1 MKQKHYLIPLL
12 ITLLFSALFMNASA
26 QTYYWYGG
34 SGQWDQP
41 ANWKTGPGG
50 TTYAFAPGASANI
63 IVDLDSLNGGTIF
76 LPTNNVDINS
86 FTAIGS
92 ALAPVCTVRFAGNAY
107 RLTIN
112 GSIDIQRQM
121 VFNSVGVNPAPQIVL
136 KGNGNHIIRSSGTF
150 FNGMYFLLQNDGAGT
165 YTFVDN
171 FRNAS
176 AGNFSM
182 DIAKGN
188 WIANGVTIQTSRFQS
203 TGPQRNVNFTNC
215 QILADRFNIS
225 SDFNSFVN
233 TGTSWIVT
241 SGITTNGGGIFTNLS
256 TVPIFYNSIQFSQS
270 TGELFNSSTAL
281 SGMSI
286 GHLVIRNNLLIRGA
300 NTNGEL
306 EMNQITVQNAGTITF
321 GGEASNQ
328 QGPKVIS
335 VINGINVPGNCTN
348 TVNFIGAN
356 QQIDW
361 NLNNALSLNFCTF
374 LNINPNN
381 FIIDGN
387 NTCVDMG
394 GNDLSGFVN
403 LSNMPKKYYWCGG
416 TSSQWNDGS
425 NWTLNPLNCTPANCI
440 PTVLD
445 TVVVDDLHLGFGGSS
460 TLQLNLSGYCASL
473 FFNNTVP
480 FTFSGTGNLYV
491 SQHIKLAPPG
501 SLTNNFGGDLFLI
514 NDLSSLFGPSLI
526 TSQGNV
532 FRCNVKTM
540 GTGAYHLTDDFI
552 GLNSGTSIRGI
563 THKTGSF
570 RTLGNRLTAVFLAVP
585 GHTAPRVLDIMN
597 STVTLTYDVTTSAR
611 ALDMNASLLDF
622 ISTGSVIN
630 ITGKNVGIRVTSNQA
645 TTAFNM
651 VNFTNPLGDSFVE
664 NFGLSAALG
673 GINYPIRFRR
683 LSLSPN
689 SSFSTPSSISVLNLV
704 EVDSLFLSPGRDYTI
719 QNGRNI
725 RIRQH
730 LNIVNTCLTGYVSI
744 RGEGGVANINTNV
757 GFNTLNQPYPFMKV
771 DNVTVNSGAGTL
783 AVSNSLLLNTTT
795 GWGGVPSPS
804 LTYYWIGE
812 GGDWNWSNPANWSLS
827 IPTQG
832 TDVAAGCIPGPNDD
846 VVFLN
851 DDAFFHNI
859 PVAQKQVFV
868 DVPATCRNMTWGT
881 FTPSLKPTFLS
892 FNTNSAPSLTINGS
906 LQYADVSEMN
916 LLFTGYTI
924 FGSVASQETIR
935 TRGNML
941 RNSIYFVGQA
951 NYRLLDSLTLST
963 TNSPSSYLNASDV
976 IVESGGFNTMGHKV
990 TCVGFGSD
998 FEFTRNIDLSNSL
1011 ITIRSNQPVAFRI
1024 NTINLTFNTDSS
1036 HILFT
1041 AGINQGTRL
1050 ETRGVT
1056 PVNYNKIT
1064 FNGSG
1069 TVSAA
1074 MSGVNIKRLFFGQNS
1089 VISNAASSPISI
1101 NIDTLIYS
1109 TGSENILHT
1118 GGTHNVK
1125 RLIADG
1131 INCNQITIR
1140 STTTGLFTNLC
1151 ATGVDSFTVKNVNLY
1166 DINSSCNVA
1175 SGPNMAF
1182 ANSTLTNTINW
1193 GGNLADLSGFSFPDF
1208 MSLTCVDFPYNLS
1221 TAPYNPGPLAAFN
1234 WNGAGVGSNPDF
1246 VVNQPG
1252 FYVVDIQFTPT
1263 CILRDSTTI
1272 SVVNNLAASAN
1283 VYDALCYD
1291 SNDGA
1296 VAINLSNNSPIH
1308 NYNYIWT
1315 PTQPNA
1321 DTLSGLSPGNYV
1333 VNIADQFNNCSTS
1346 VNITIDEPD
1355 SLRIQQN
1362 TITPV
1367 SCFGL
1372 ADGEIDVNVAGGT
1385 VNYQYLW
1392 DDPSAQTTDNPS
1404 GLTAGTYTL
1413 TVTDRNNCVKSFDF
1427 TVTEP
1432 DVLEA
1437 TTNAVND
1444 VLCYGQ
1450 SNGNAE
1456 INVDGGNTGFNYT
1469 LFDAPAFSVGSPAS
1483 PTLSNLSVG
1492 NYAVVVVDNKGCR
1505 DTVLFAVA
1513 QPDSLL
1519 LSNLVDS
1526 VSCNGLADGEATVNV
1541 AGGTPGYNFLWSN
1554 GQTQANAVSLA
1565 AGTYSVTVTD
1575 NNGCSKITSI
1585 EVREPDPIS
1594 ISNSLTTH
1602 VTCHGG
1608 GDGVLQVSAS
1618 GGNGSAYDYDWTPGN
1633 PSGDGT
1639 SYVSG
1644 LTAGSY
1650 SVLVT
1655 DVKGCTNTLN
1665 MTVNQPAAFVYTPQ
1679 FNQPACNG
1687 APTGSIQ
1694 VAIAGGTSG
1703 YNYSWN
1709 GVPAGSGSTAVLNNV
1724 PSGTYVLQITD
1735 GNNCPDSVSYILNEP
1750 SEIEFTT
1757 PPVVSNVSCPGGN
1770 NGSIAV
1776 SASGGSGSLNY
1787 QWNTGAQTAVLNNL
1801 PAGTYN
1807 ITVTDQNNCQY
1818 LETFVVT
1825 QPDTFQY
1832 SQPVVSNPA
1841 CFGQANGSINLPLG
1855 ISGGTAPYVN
1865 YTWFPA
1871 PPVGQG
1877 SLSIS
1882 GLAAGTYTLNV
1893 LDNNGCPSSKTY
1905 TLVNPPALVVNSTS
1919 SVPPLCNAGADGSAQ
1934 VTSVTGGVQTSGY
1947 TYNWLVNPN
1956 PIGQGT
1962 SQITGV
1968 PAGTYTVEVSD
1979 DNGCITTTAVQVNQ
1993 PAPFSFTP
2001 QFTAPACNGVANGSI
2016 AVTVSGGTS
2025 GYNFSWNGVPSG
2037 SGTTNT
2043 LSNVPSGTY
2052 LLEITDANN
2061 CPGSVSYIL
2070 NEPAEIDFSS
2080 PPSVTNVSCPG
2091 GTNGAITVNATG
2103 GSGTLNYSWDT
2114 GSQNPSLTNLQAGT
2128 YTLTITDQQNCEYM
2142 ETFVVTQPDTF
2153 QYSQPV
2159 ITNPLCFGQSNGT
2172 INLPL
2177 GISGG
2182 TAPYASYTWSPAP
2195 PSGQG
2200 SLSIS
2205 GLGAGTYTLNILDNN
2220 GCPSS
2225 RSYTIVNPPALVI
2238 NSTSFAAPLCF
2249 NGTDGSAEVSSVSG
2263 GVQTSGYNYN
2273 WLINPAPNGQ
2283 GTSQITGLSAGTYT
2297 VQVTDDNLCLTSATI
2312 TVTQPSA
2319 IQINQAIQHVACHG
2333 DSTAQITVTP
2343 SGGTGAYTYNWNG
2356 AATPNG
2362 EGTATVNGL
2371 PAGSHSVVVTDANLC
2386 ATNFDFTVNQ
2396 PTPLET
2402 DSVIQFNVTCNGGVN
2417 GSAMVMVSGGNSSV
2431 PYTYQWD
2438 NGSQTNSITGV
2449 QAGNYSLVISDANN
2463 CTLTQN
2469 VTISQPLPFTV
2480 QLQPVSDTLVTCHGS
2495 TDGVLSVVANGSN
2508 GGQYGYVWSGGL
2520 TGSLIS
2526 SLGAG
2531 IYTLT
2536 VSDSVGCTSDFTY
2549 NVHEPAEYVISAA
2562 VSPADCAVGALSGS
2576 ATISVSGNTP
2586 GYNYQWTPSVS
2597 TSSSSNTLGAGVYHV
2612 TITDALGCQDSVS
2625 FIIGSINGPQLSSTS
2640 TPVLCNGG
2648 ETGTATVVVSGG
2660 AGNPNF
2666 VWFDSLANPILPAQ
2680 NAATAVG
2687 LGAGTYY
2694 VEVNSLG
2701 CIVFDTVSVS
2711 EPALLLANLS
2721 DSVNV
2726 SCYGGSNGSLTVA
2739 ASGGVS
2745 PYQYAW
2751 SNGAT
2756 TSALNNL
2763 FSGTYTLLITD
2774 SNNCQVTS
2782 TYVVSQPDSIT
2793 ISLNQLDLVLCNGG
2807 NTASVISSVSGG
2819 ISPYTYLWNNG
2830 TSNDSVDSLS
2840 AGTYTLLVTDSNGCQ
2855 MQQTITIDEPLELEA
2870 LILNIL
2876 PPNCNKGNGVLTA
2889 DAAGGTGNYSF
2900 NWQGTLTGNTS
2911 VLTGI
2916 AGDDSGQYMLT
2927 VTDENGCLDSLL
2939 VQFDC
2944 TKDSLYIPQFI
2955 SPDNDGKNDFWE
2967 LVGIEEYPNNEVE
2980 IFNRFGNPVFKASKY
2995 DNNTPFAGEANVKGT
3010 VGKGLLPAGTYFY
3023 KIDLNGNGKDV
3034 LTGYMEVHH

>member
-1 MKQKHYLIPLL
+1 MKKKLICIP
-12 ITLLFSALFMNASA
+12 ILLFLGVFFSQVCLNA
-26 QTYYWYGG
+26 QTYYWLKG
-34 SGQWDQP
+34 SGDWAVP
-41 ANWKTGPGG
+41 NNWKDGYGG
-50 TTYAFAPGASANI
+50 TTYGFAPGAVHD
-63 IVDLDSLNGGTIF
+63 IVIDLDSLNGGTITMP
-76 LPTNNVDINS
+76 LNPVDIKS
-86 FTAIGS
+86 FTTVGS
-92 ALAPVCTVRFAGNAY
+92 SLQPCTLKFAGGTA
-107 RLTIN
+107 LTIN
-112 GSIDIQRQM
+112 GNLDISDEM
-121 VFNSVGVNPAPQIVL
+121 VFNTATGNATIKLQ
-136 KGNGNHIIRSSGTF
+136 GNGNHIIRSSGTV
-150 FNGMYFLLQNDGAGT
+150 FNAIHFYLENDGPGV

-171 FRNAS
+171 FRNS
-176 AGNFSM
+176 SSSSGNSL
-182 DIAKGN
+182 DIRTGN
-188 WIANGVTIQTSRFQS
+188 WFASGISIQTTRFVTS
-203 TGPQRNVNFTNC
+203 GTGRNVSFTNC
-215 QILADRFNIS
+215 QVRADAFSVAS
-225 SDFNSFVN
+225 SFNSFNN
-233 TGTSWIVT
+233 TGTSWVVTGGVT
-241 SGITTNGGGIFTNLS
+241 SNGGGLFANSGNT
-256 TVPIFYNSIQFSQS
+256 PINYNTIQFTQS
-270 TGELFNSSTAL
+270 TGELRNNSTSLT
-281 SGMSI
+281 GMSVN
-286 GHLVIRNNLLIRGA
+286 HLIIAKNFQISAYQNNGDLSI
-300 NTNGEL
+300 
-306 EMNQITVQNAGTITF
+306 NQITVQSGGTITI
-321 GGEASNQ
+321 GGSANIP
-328 QGPKVIS
+328 GPKTIS
-335 VINGINVPGNCTN
+335 VINGINVPGNCSN
-348 TVNFIGAN
+348 TVNFLGLN
-356 QQIDW
+356 QQINW
-361 NLNNALSLNFCTF
+361 NLNNPLSLNYCTF
-374 LNINPNN
+374 FNINPNN
-381 FIIDGN
+381 FIVDGN

-394 GNDLSGFVN
+394 QNDLTGFTN
-403 LSNMPKKYYWCGG
+403 LNYLPKKYFWCG
-416 TSSQWNDGS
+416 SASADWNNGL
-425 NWTLNPLNCTPANCI
+425 NWSVDPMSCIPANCI
-440 PTVLD
+440 PTIID
-445 TVVVDDLHLGFGGSS
+445 TVIVDNIHLGFGGSS
-460 TLQLNLSGYCASL
+460 TMQLNLSGYCASL
-473 FFNNTVP
+473 LFNNTTP
-480 FTFSGTGNLYV
+480 FIFSGSGNLYV
-491 SQHIKLAPPG
+491 SQNIKLAPQA
-501 SLTNNFGGDLFLI
+501 SLTNNFGGQLYLM
-514 NDLSSLFGPSLI
+514 NESSSAFGPTLL

-532 FRCNVKTM
+532 FRCGINTI
-540 GTGAYHLTDDFI
+540 GTGAYHLTDPFI
-552 GLNSGTSIRGI
+552 SQNTPANSLRVFF
-563 THKTGSF
+563 HKTGAF
-570 RTLGNRLTAVFLAVP
+570 RTLGHSLTAVKIDILQSNV
-585 GHTAPRVLDIMN
+585 PRVFDITN
-597 STVTLTYDVTTSAR
+597 STVTLTNSTPGSGEA
-611 ALDMNASLLDF
+611 MSLHADFLDF
-622 ISTGSVIN
+622 VSVGSVIN
-630 ITGKNVGIRVTSNQA
+630 IIGKDKGLKVERNQA
-645 TTAFNM
+645 AIAFNM
-651 VNFTNPLGDSFVE
+651 VNFTNTQGEAYVE
-664 NFGLSAALG
+664 NFNTNSLG
-673 GINYPIRFRR
+673 VNHPVRFRR
-683 LSLSPN
+683 LNFSASAKIFTGASQVVNLIDTDTLILS
-689 SSFSTPSSISVLNLV
+689 S
-704 EVDSLFLSPGRDYTI
+704 GREYTI
-719 QNGRNI
+719 SAAKNI
-725 RIRQH
+725 IVRKH
-730 LNIVNTCLTGYVSI
+730 LQALNTCVSGYISI
-744 RGEGGVANINTNV
+744 KGLGGVANINTAP
-757 GFNTLNQPYPFMKV
+757 GFNYQQYSFMKI
-771 DNVTVNSGAGTL
+771 DNVTVNVNGSSGSFDAL
-783 AVSNSLLLNTTT
+783 NSLFFNNTN
-795 GWGGVPSPS
+795 GWNGLPTPSI
-804 LTYYWIGE
+804 TYYWIGE
-812 GGDWNWSNPANWSLS
+812 GSNPNWDTPDNWSLTP
-827 IPTQG
+827 PTQG
-832 TDVAAGCIPGPNDD
+832 DDASPGCIPGPDDD

-851 DDAFFHNI
+851 DDAFYHNAL
-859 PVAQKQVFV
+859 VAQKRVFV
-868 DVPATCRNMTWGT
+868 NVNATCRNMTWGN
-881 FTPSLKPTFLS
+881 FTPALKPTFS
-892 FNTNSAPSLTINGS
+892 SDFNAPNLQINGS
-906 LQYADVSEMN
+906 LHYASSAEMN
-916 LLFTGYTI
+916 MHFTGNTY
-924 FGSVASQETIR
+924 FNSSKSNETIR
-935 TRGNML
+935 TNGNTI
-941 RNSIYFVGQA
+941 RNSFYFTGQA
-951 NYRLLDSLTLST
+951 VYSLLDNLIMSVTTSST
-963 TNSPSSYLNASDV
+963 PPYSQVSDI
-976 IVESGGFNTMGHKV
+976 IVESGGLNTQGHDIY
-990 TCVGFGSD
+990 TFRFLALTS
-998 FEFTRNIDLSNSL
+998 FPRNINIKNSFISL
-1011 ITIRSNQPVAFRI
+1011 TSSQSIGWNLETQG
-1024 NTINLTFNTDSS
+1024 LTFNADSS
-1036 HILFT
+1036 EIYFTTLTGLGPQHIT
-1041 AGINQGTRL
+1041 TGPN
-1050 ETRGVT
+1050 
-1056 PVNYNKIT
+1056 PVSYNSVKFEGPGRISV
-1064 FNGSG
+1064 NL
-1069 TVSAA
+1069 
-1074 MSGVNIKRLFFGQNS
+1074 SGVSFNRVFFGGNS
-1089 VISNAASSPISI
+1089 ELNNGGQGSSYPPVTL

-1109 TGSENILHT
+1109 AGTDNVIHD
-1118 GGTHNVK
+1118 GGFVMSNK
-1125 RLIADG
+1125 LIADG

-1140 STTTGLFTNLC
+1140 SQTPGVFTNLC
-1151 ATGVDSFTVKNVNLY
+1151 AVGVDSFSVKNVNLY
-1166 DINSSCNVA
+1166 DINSSCNA
-1175 SGPNMAF
+1175 MLSPNAAF
-1182 ANSTLTNTINW
+1182 ANSSLYNTINW
-1193 GGNLADLSGFSFPDF
+1193 NNTGVDLSGFSFPDNLP
-1208 MSLTCVDFPYNLS
+1208 LTCADFPYNLS

-1234 WNGAGVGSNPDF
+1234 WNGMGLGGNTDF
-1246 VVNQPG
+1246 LVNQPG

-1263 CILRDSTTI
+1263 CILRDSTFIT
-1272 SVVNNLAASAN
+1272 VVNNLAASAN

-1315 PTQPNA
+1315 PAQPNA
-1321 DTLSGLSPGNYV
+1321 DSLSGLSPGNYV

-1404 GLTAGTYTL
+1404 GLAAGTYTL

-1483 PTLSNLSVG
+1483 STVSNLSVG

-1526 VSCNGLADGEATVNV
+1526 VSCNGLADGEAAVNV

-1618 GGNGSAYDYDWTPGN
+1618 GGNGSTYDYDWTPGN

-1750 SEIEFTT
+1750 SEIEFST

-1776 SASGGSGSLNY
+1776 SASGGSGSLSY

-1877 SLSIS
+1877 TLSIS

-1962 SQITGV
+1962 SQITGIA
-1968 PAGTYTVEVSD
+1968 AGTYTVEVSD

-2001 QFTAPACNGVANGSI
+2001 QFTPPACNGVANGSI
-2016 AVTVSGGTS
+2016 AVTVAGGTS

-2091 GTNGAITVNATG
+2091 GNNGAISVNASG
-2103 GSGTLNYSWDT
+2103 GSGSLTYLWDT
-2114 GSQNPSLTNLQAGT
+2114 GSQSASLSNLQAGT

-2333 DSTAQITVTP
+2333 DSTAQITVAP
-2343 SGGTGAYTYNWNG
+2343 SGGTGTYTYNWNG

-2438 NGSQTNSITGV
+2438 NGSQTNSIAGV
-2449 QAGNYSLVISDANN
+2449 QAGNYSLVVSDANN

-2549 NVHEPAEYVISAA
+2549 NVHEPAEYVISAS
-2562 VSPADCAVGALSGS
+2562 VSPVDCAVGALSGS

-2625 FIIGSINGPQLSSTS
+2625 FIIGSINGPQLSSIS

-2756 TSALNNL
+2756 AAALNNL
-2763 FSGTYTLLITD
+2763 LSGTYTLVITD

-2819 ISPYTYLWNNG
+2819 LSPYTYLWNNG

-2876 PPNCNKGNGVLTA
+2876 PPNCTKGNGVLTA

-2995 DNNTPFAGEANVKGT
+2995 DNNTPFNGEANVKGT